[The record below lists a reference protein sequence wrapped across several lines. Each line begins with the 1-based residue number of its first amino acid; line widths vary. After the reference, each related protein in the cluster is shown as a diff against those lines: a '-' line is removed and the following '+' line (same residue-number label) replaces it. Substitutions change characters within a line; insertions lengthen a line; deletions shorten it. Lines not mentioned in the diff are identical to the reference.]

1 MSKKTAENTVDRWN
15 PKAFKHLKMVKSN
28 PMNKGNRIIILADAN
43 SNGGVN
49 LLPNGP
55 EFLVAK
61 TPEDPDPP
69 AAPGSWGDV
78 SPKKKTASSFGMD
91 GCFPTKNSWKK
102 WLPETNSYFV
112 TSHLNIGRNYPK
124 GKAQRLIFQPLI
136 FAKMWVSGRIWDLF
150 PDCLDDFYRWFLGW
164 TKFLQAPKTPWKKS
178 GLTYVVFRT
187 IFVLTQRGLLPEM
200 AGNIRQGCNVF

>member
-1 MSKKTAENTVDRWN
+1 
-15 PKAFKHLKMVKSN
+15 MVKSN

-78 SPKKKTASSFGMD
+78 SPKKKRLRALGWMD
-91 GCFPTKNSWKK
+91 VSRPKIHGKNDSLK
-102 WLPETNSYFV
+102 LTV
-112 TSHLNIGRNYPK
+112 TSL
-124 GKAQRLIFQPLI
+124 L
-136 FAKMWVSGRIWDLF
+136 
-150 PDCLDDFYRWFLGW
+150 
-164 TKFLQAPKTPWKKS
+164 
-178 GLTYVVFRT
+178 RT
-187 IFVLTQRGLLPEM
+187 
-200 AGNIRQGCNVF
+200 